1 MLKERIKAFIQ
12 NTTGLRMLNGN
23 HLPIGLDLKA
33 DITQKL
39 GIQPALIFD
48 VGANIGQSALYYH
61 QVFPGSVIYSF
72 EPVST
77 TFKKLTENTRSFS
90 NIKPYRSAFG
100 SVAGE
105 KEILLFPEEQ
115 SYLNSLKEESKEL
128 HAGTIKEVIRID
140 TIDDF
145 VQKNHIENIDLL
157 KIDTEGFELQ
167 VIRGAENMINN
178 KRVKLIYC
186 ETGFSSHDTFK
197 TYFPE
202 ILNYLVEKG
211 YILFGFYEMGNYQN
225 INQHIKGGT
234 QYGNALFFRSR

>member
-1 MLKERIKAFIQ
+1 MLKEQIKSFIQ
-12 NTTGLRMLNGN
+12 KTTGLRILNGN
-23 HLPIGLDLKA
+23 HLPIGLDLQA
-33 DITQKL
+33 DITKKL
-39 GIQPALIFD
+39 GIQPAMIFD
-48 VGANIGQSALYYH
+48 VGANIGQSALYFH
-61 QVFPGSVIYSF
+61 QAFPGSIIYSF

-77 TFKKLTENTRSFS
+77 TFKKLTDNTRPYPS
-90 NIKPYRSAFG
+90 IKPIRSAIG
-100 SVAGE
+100 SLAGE

-140 TIDDF
+140 TIDHF
-145 VQKNHIENIDLL
+145 VQKNQMEKIDLL

-178 KRVKLIYC
+178 KRIKLIYC
-186 ETGFSSHDTFK
+186 ETGFSSHDSFK

-211 YILFGFYEMGNYQN
+211 YLLFGFYEMGNYHN
-225 INQHIKGGT
+225 INLHVKGGT
-234 QYGNALFFRSR
+234 QYGNALFFLP